1 MKVKNN
7 NTIYWERKNRNQQ
20 NYQCKK
26 IRPRLLGT
34 ILLDDLN
41 REDVSTYAYLAA
53 EASITS
59 TKMEI
64 FQSNRIICTIY
75 TSENNN
81 TIIFNIGIRSNFRT
95 SPPLHDIKRF
105 CSNYP

>member
-59 TKMEI
+59 TKTEN
-64 FQSNRIICTIY
+64 FHS
-75 TSENNN
+75 NNN
-81 TIIFNIGIRSNFRT
+81 TILFNIGIRSNFRK
-95 SPPLHDIKRF
+95 SPHLHDIK
-105 CSNYP
+105 